1 MLRILNRYYPARNIA
16 FFFIEGLV
24 IFLSVVA
31 SAYILFGGDITLT
44 TEYNLLLAKTLLV
57 TIVCQVCLYY
67 NELYDFKVVVN
78 NTELII
84 RLLQAIGTSYI
95 ILALIYYILPGVII
109 GRGIFLIN
117 LFLLIL
123 LIVSWRLVYNWIL
136 KTKKFDQ
143 KIVFVGTGDLVQ
155 MLAKEIQ
162 GKKDSGFQVIGII
175 DNSSTQNNTSSLPL
189 LGNYEQLSEIVKTN
203 NVGRIVVTLKERR
216 GTFPANELLKCRLK
230 GVEVEEGISFYE
242 RLTGKLLV
250 DNLYPSWLIFSP
262 GFKKSEIRKAMKRLT
277 GVAISAI
284 GLLLSSPLAVI
295 TAIAI
300 KLDSPGPVIFKQER
314 VGENG
319 RNFNLLK
326 LRSMIQNAEENGEAV
341 WATENDPR
349 ITKVGRI
356 IRKLRIDE
364 IPQMLNVL
372 RGDMNFVGPRPE
384 RPQFV
389 EELEKQIPYYSQRH
403 SVKPGITGWAQIMYP
418 YGSSVEDAREKL
430 HYDLYYIKN
439 MRIFFDLMILFN
451 TIKTILFGRGAR

>member
-44 TEYNLLLAKTLLV
+44 TGYNLLLAKTLLI

-78 NTELII
+78 NAELII

-175 DNSSTQNNTSSLPL
+175 DNSSTQNNISSLPL

-439 MRIFFDLMILFN
+439 MAIFFDLMILFN